1 MHEISLLESVL
12 DTLETQAEQQGFQQ
26 VKQVVLE
33 IGALSCVEAD
43 ALRFGFEAVMK
54 NSLAEHAELVI
65 IKVSG
70 QGVCPKCQQTVL
82 LETRHD
88 PCHHCGSFG
97 VTVLQGQSMRIKELI
112 VI

>member
-12 DTLETQAEQQGFQQ
+12 DTLASQAEQQGFTH

-43 ALRFGFEAVMK
+43 ALRFGFDAVMK

-65 IKVSG
+65 ITVAG
-70 QGVCPKCQQTVL
+70 QGVCPHCQQQVL
-82 LETRHD
+82 LETLHD
-88 PCHHCGSFG
+88 PCHHCGRFG
-97 VTVLQGQSMRIKELI
+97 VTVLQGQAMRIKELI
-112 VI
+112 VT